1 MAFYCCLWLL
11 VAVCGC
17 LYVDVYLPKTQG
29 LSPLEASDVSRM
41 YFKMSQCPGAREP
54 RSTLSTR
61 SLKIPR
67 KWWCLDDVG
76 RDIWVW
82 DVT

>member
-1 MAFYCCLWLL
+1 MFQ
-11 VAVCGC
+11 GC
-17 LYVDVYLPKTQG
+17 I
-29 LSPLEASDVSRM
+29 
-41 YFKMSQCPGAREP
+41 FKMSQVQGAREP

-82 DVT
+82 DET